1 MTSTALNPSLWEA
14 GSSPNPL
21 IGMDSDPSSSV
32 ASGLDPAAVETLLSE
47 GMACYAQDP
56 QRGDFLIHFACVQSP
71 TTLALL
77 RIAYKFYNRQ
87 RRFDLARDLAGRAL
101 AEAARQAGMDAHF
114 HGWSRTAW
122 NQHDPLLFSQALLAL
137 KALAFLALR
146 DGMEAAARPYLDTLL
161 RLDPE
166 DGSGASVVEAL
177 MHSTT

>member
-1 MTSTALNPSLWEA
+1 MTSTALNPNLWAA
-14 GSSPNPL
+14 GSSPKPM
-21 IGMDSDPSSSV
+21 IEKDSDPFSSG
-32 ASGLDPAAVETLLSE
+32 ASRLDPAAAEVLLSE

-56 QRGDFLIHFACVQSP
+56 VRGDFLIHFACVQSP

-101 AEAARQAGMDAHF
+101 AEAARQAGMQTDF
-114 HGWSRTAW
+114 HGWSRAAW
-122 NQHDPLLFSQALLAL
+122 DGHDPLLFSQALLAL

-177 MHSTT
+177 MHSAT